1 MIEVDKKLK
10 VFKKWEMS
18 QLIAMDVIQVK
29 KK

>member
-18 QLIAMDVIQVK
+18 QQIVMDVIQVK